1 MIPATALLGVPVHAT
16 TFEEVV
22 TAVLGWAEARDSRTA
37 HFCNVHLLVM
47 AHDDPVIGTALS
59 GATFVATDGLPL
71 VWLARLLG
79 RPAERVAG
87 PDLMLAVMD
96 LGRAEGV
103 RHYLYGATPVVLQEL
118 QRRLLD
124 RLPGLVIVGA
134 AAPPFGAQHD
144 DDLSIDLER
153 IRESGADLVWVGLGA
168 PKQDL
173 WVEEVRHRIHVG
185 GLLAVGAAFDFHAGT
200 RRRAPRWMQ
209 RSGTEWLFRLLL
221 EPRRLWRRYA
231 TTNTRF
237 VVLAARQL
245 LSRRS
250 QS

>member
-1 MIPATALLGVPVHAT
+1 MHPS
-16 TFEEVV
+16 TFAAAAAMVV
-22 TAVLGWAEARDSRTA
+22 SWASTDASKTA
-37 HFCNVHLLVM
+37 HFCNAHLLVM
-47 AHDDPVIGTALS
+47 AHDDPAIGAALS

-71 VWLARLLG
+71 VWLARRLG

-96 LGRAEGV
+96 LGRAAGV
-103 RHYLYGATPVVLQEL
+103 RHYLYGATPGVLQAL
-118 QRRLLD
+118 QYRLLD
-124 RLPGLVIVGA
+124 RLPGLAIVGA
-134 AAPPFGAQHD
+134 AAPPFGRRRDA
-144 DDLSIDLER
+144 DLSMDLER

-168 PKQDL
+168 PQQDL
-173 WVEEVRHRIHVG
+173 WVEEARHRIRVG

-209 RSGTEWLFRLLL
+209 RSGTEWLFRLLH

-245 LSRRS
+245 LARQRRP
-250 QS
+250 